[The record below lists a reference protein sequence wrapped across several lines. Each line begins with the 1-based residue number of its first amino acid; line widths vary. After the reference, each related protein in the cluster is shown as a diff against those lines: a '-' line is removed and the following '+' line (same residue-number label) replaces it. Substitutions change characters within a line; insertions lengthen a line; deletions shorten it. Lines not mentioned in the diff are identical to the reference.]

1 MARAYADEM
10 DQEQSQQALAQVCF
24 FKYIVLICRI
34 FGFITF
40 ISLMSVGIHTIVV
53 FAQEPKT
60 ENGGPRNL
68 DVGIYIVCAGI
79 LVFILESS
87 WLFFRL
93 LKCCQK
99 NCCHYVFVVILWID
113 VYKRGLVYFLMALP
127 CFLQGIQL
135 PLGLLCGFLLC
146 VAALLYI
153 AKTYQRFGE
162 EYALSQL
169 TGKNVTTPPSDEYT
183 KLLQTTVNSVAT
195 QTSADQSE
203 EEELEDEEAA
213 AAEAQSSVSSAPPR
227 PSAPPA
233 TSTSGGNSGAG
244 SESPFATLK
253 NIGKKKKPKKEEKEK
268 PMEVTL
274 ETDLEGS
281 NPFAEYG
288 ESFD

>member
-1 MARAYADEM
+1 
-10 DQEQSQQALAQVCF
+10 
-24 FKYIVLICRI
+24 
-34 FGFITF
+34 
-40 ISLMSVGIHTIVV
+40 MSVGIHTIIVY
-53 FAQEPKT
+53 ANEPKK
-60 ENGGPRNL
+60 EHGGPRNL

-79 LVFILESS
+79 LVFILEAS
-87 WLFFRL
+87 WLFYKL

-99 NCCHYVFVVILWID
+99 NCCHYVFVAILWID
-113 VYKRGLVYFLMALP
+113 VYKRVLVYFIMALP

-162 EYALSQL
+162 QYALSQL
-169 TGKNVTTPPSDEYT
+169 TGKDVVTPPSNEYT
-183 KLLQTTVNSVAT
+183 KLLQTTVNTVAT
-195 QTSADQSE
+195 QTVEEESE
-203 EEELEDEEAA
+203 EEELEDDAA
-213 AAEAQSSVSSAPPR
+213 VTEPEQVASTSSAPPR
-227 PSAPPA
+227 PSSLPA
-233 TSTSGGNSGAG
+233 GHSALGSTNSASRGAGGGEGETG

-253 NIGKKKKPKKEEKEK
+253 NIGKKKKSKKEEKEK

-274 ETDLEGS
+274 ETDLEGGG